1 MKRALIFSS
10 LLVLAWSLFAQA
22 SLEAVL
28 AEIEKN
34 NTTLTA
40 LKGSAAA
47 ETIGNRTGIFLQNP
61 EAEFGY
67 LWGSP
72 GSIGNRTDFSIRQSF
87 DFPTAYGY
95 RNQIS
100 ALKNEQVELEYK
112 AALYAIRLETKGFY
126 YDIVY
131 YNALIE
137 ALTGRV
143 SHARQI
149 ASSYQAKFD
158 VGETNILEYNKA
170 QLNLLTALKELE
182 STDIE
187 RNNSLA
193 ELKRLNGGKPVAVTE
208 KELPPVVLPGDFEQW
223 VTQAEENNPMLA
235 WINRAITISGKQEDL
250 SRAMSLPKLQAGYM
264 RESVTAEQFQGITLG
279 LSIPLWENKGQVKYA
294 KANSQALESAAADKK
309 VQYFNHLNALFNKA
323 AGLQNSIRTYREGL
337 VQYDN
342 TDYLK
347 AALDK
352 GEISLINY
360 INEFAF
366 YYESVNKVLSLE
378 RDLQKVNA
386 ELHQFDR

>member
-10 LLVLAWSLFAQA
+10 LLVMACGLFAQA

-47 ETIGNRTGIFLQNP
+47 ETIGNRTGIFLSNP

-72 GSIGNRTDFSIRQSF
+72 GSLGNRTDFSIRQSF
-87 DFPTAYGY
+87 DFPTAYGF

-100 ALKNEQVELEYK
+100 SLKNEQVALEYK
-112 AALYAIRLETKGFY
+112 AALYAIQLEAKGYY

-137 ALTGRV
+137 ALTERV

-149 ASSYQAKFD
+149 ANSYQAKFD

-170 QLNLLTALKELE
+170 QLNLLTASKEVE
-182 STDIE
+182 SANIE
-187 RNNSLA
+187 RNNALA
-193 ELKRLNGGKPVAVTE
+193 ELKRLNGGTPLAIAE
-208 KELPPVVLPGDFEQW
+208 KELPPVVLPGDFDQW
-223 VTQAEENNPMLA
+223 VAQAEERNPMLA
-235 WINRAITISGKQEDL
+235 WINRAVAISGKQEGL

-264 RESVTAEQFQGITLG
+264 RESVTEEQFQGITFG

-294 KANSQALESAAADKK
+294 KANSQALESEAADKK
-309 VQYFNHLNALFNKA
+309 LQYFNHLNALYNKA
-323 AGLQNSIRTYREGL
+323 TGLQSSIRTYRDGL
-337 VQYDN
+337 LQYDN
-342 TDYLK
+342 TEYLK

-352 GEISLINY
+352 GEISFINY
-360 INEFAF
+360 LNELAF
-366 YYESVNKVLSLE
+366 YYESINNVLSLE
-378 RDLQKVNA
+378 RDLHKVNA
-386 ELHQFDR
+386 ALHQFDR